1 MVQQAPL
8 QEEAFYRHRARVCKK
23 LCFDKV
29 FFGEYNFWLCTLLSH
44 LRMIRKKE
52 DKKIAIVRGSA
63 ELAAAFD
70 EVEVFVV
77 EIYA

>member
-1 MVQQAPL
+1 
-8 QEEAFYRHRARVCKK
+8 
-23 LCFDKV
+23 
-29 FFGEYNFWLCTLLSH
+29 
-44 LRMIRKKE
+44 MIRKKE